1 MIIPIIVLIG
11 VFILIAIRQI
21 GNIKLQI
28 WQIMLLGAIIVL
40 ITRQISVAN
49 ALKSINLD
57 VMMFLFSMF
66 VIGVA
71 LEESGYLSFL
81 SYRIFK
87 RAKNINQLLL
97 YILFG
102 AGLASAVVMN
112 DTLAIIGTPMLL
124 LVARKYAINTKVLLL
139 TLAFAMT
146 IGSVMSPLGNPQNFL
161 IATQANL
168 GNSFITFFRY
178 LCIPTLINLFAAFLL
193 IKIFYKKQLNNNYQ
207 LNHSYESIK
216 DPYLALL
223 VKISLTILLSLIFIK
238 IILTFLHFQIQIKLV
253 YITII
258 TALPILLFSK
268 SRLRIITKVDW
279 HSLIFFAAMFILMAS
294 VWQSGFFQLVINNL
308 DINLISIPVIL
319 VVSVVLSQ
327 LISNVPLVAIYLPLL
342 SHLGAT
348 DKEIMVL
355 AAASTIVGNLL
366 ILGAASNIII
376 IHNAEKKA
384 AITITFLEFAKIGI
398 PMTIINI
405 FIYWIFLA

>member
-40 ITRQISVAN
+40 ITQQISIAN

-124 LVARKYAINTKVLLL
+124 LVARKYAINPKVLLL
-139 TLAFAMT
+139 TLAFAVT

-193 IKIFYKKQLNNNYQ
+193 IKIFYKKQLNNDYQ

-216 DPYLALL
+216 DPY
-223 VKISLTILLSLIFIK
+223 S
-238 IILTFLHFQIQIKLV
+238 
-253 YITII
+253 
-258 TALPILLFSK
+258 
-268 SRLRIITKVDW
+268 
-279 HSLIFFAAMFILMAS
+279 
-294 VWQSGFFQLVINNL
+294 
-308 DINLISIPVIL
+308 
-319 VVSVVLSQ
+319 
-327 LISNVPLVAIYLPLL
+327 
-342 SHLGAT
+342 
-348 DKEIMVL
+348 
-355 AAASTIVGNLL
+355 
-366 ILGAASNIII
+366 
-376 IHNAEKKA
+376 
-384 AITITFLEFAKIGI
+384 
-398 PMTIINI
+398 
-405 FIYWIFLA
+405 

>member
-40 ITRQISVAN
+40 ITRQISVAD

-81 SYRIFK
+81 SYKIFK

-124 LVARKYAINTKVLLL
+124 LVARKYAINPKVLLL
-139 TLAFAMT
+139 TLAFAVT

-161 IATQANL
+161 IATQAGL
-168 GNSFITFFRY
+168 DNSFITFFRY
-178 LCIPTLINLFAAFLL
+178 LFIPTLINLFAAFLL
-193 IKIFYKKQLNNNYQ
+193 IKIFYKKQLNNDYQ

-216 DPYLALL
+216 DLHLALL

-238 IILTFLHFQIQIKLV
+238 IILAFLHLQIQIKLV
-253 YITII
+253 YITVIA
-258 TALPILLFSK
+258 ALPILFFSK
-268 SRLRIITKVDW
+268 SRLRIIAKVDW
-279 HSLIFFAAMFILMAS
+279 HSLIFLR
-294 VWQSGFFQLVINNL
+294 QCL
-308 DINLISIPVIL
+308 
-319 VVSVVLSQ
+319 
-327 LISNVPLVAIYLPLL
+327 Y
-342 SHLGAT
+342 
-348 DKEIMVL
+348 
-355 AAASTIVGNLL
+355 
-366 ILGAASNIII
+366 
-376 IHNAEKKA
+376 
-384 AITITFLEFAKIGI
+384 
-398 PMTIINI
+398 
-405 FIYWIFLA
+405 

>member
-11 VFILIAIRQI
+11 VFILIAIRQV
-21 GNIKLQI
+21 GNIRFQI
-28 WQIMLLGAIIVL
+28 WQIMLLGTIIVL
-40 ITRQISVAN
+40 ITRQISITN
-49 ALKSINLD
+49 ALMSINLD

-81 SYRIFK
+81 SYRLFR

-97 YILFG
+97 YVLFG
-102 AGLASAVVMN
+102 AGLASTFLMN

-124 LVARKYAINTKVLLL
+124 LMARKYAINPKILLL
-139 TLAFAMT
+139 TLSFAVT

-168 GNSFITFFRY
+168 DNSFITFFRY
-178 LCIPTLINLFAAFLL
+178 LCIPTLINLFAAFFL
-193 IKIFYKKQLNNNYQ
+193 IKLFYKKQINHDYQ
-207 LNHSYESIK
+207 LNHTYESIK
-216 DPYLALL
+216 DHRLA
-223 VKISLTILLSLIFIK
+223 SLAKMSLIILLSLIFIK

-253 YITII
+253 YITVIAAI
-258 TALPILLFSK
+258 PILLFSK
-268 SRLRIITKVDW
+268 NRIRIIAKVDW
-279 HSLIFFAAMFILMAS
+279 HSLIFFAAMFVLMAS

-308 DINLISIPVIL
+308 NINLVSIPIIL

-327 LISNVPLVAIYLPLL
+327 LISNVPLVAMYLPLL
-342 SHLGAT
+342 SHLGAS

-355 AAASTIVGNLL
+355 AAASTIAGNLL

-384 AITITFLEFAKIGI
+384 SITITFLEFAKIGI
-398 PMTIINI
+398 PMTLINI